1 METKETNGSTTTIIT
16 DTAGM
21 PNNKNAE
28 RAVLSQ
34 CFHSAEHLQRILDAG
49 ITRLDFHN
57 TDHKVVFEAIQRLH
71 QDGDIVDGV
80 TVCDRLLQ
88 DRKLKEGEVGLPV
101 LVADLVSDSS
111 PNSPNTHIE
120 ILKRE
125 TRKRLLLSTMQMC
138 ETRIEQMDGDLTGVF
153 SQIRDTLDMIEFG
166 AETPYFDFADVKPE
180 YPPMILRANTQ
191 DGAGAVLSEGTVC
204 MLAGAGGISKSSL
217 ALWISLG
224 VAGIE
229 IGKTDAICNG
239 LFVAQGGPVLFVSEE
254 DKAGA
259 TSARLRAMAR
269 YAEREDAIKNLHG
282 VSIEGVPMFGSEDI
296 RQRPQRLEGWPR
308 VWGSARKV
316 GAKLVV
322 IDPAL
327 GAYANSQNEETGIRE
342 FLGLVSREAERIG
355 AGVLMVAHSR
365 KSARE
370 GKENPFDPGQVGG
383 STHWTDR
390 ARGVMTL
397 TRDSKRRRLVLAISK
412 ANYGIDRV
420 QAEIEPFRASNGD
433 LETYKKISGWRSGTG
448 QQGATN
454 GENRDSDFISRRS

>member
-1 METKETNGSTTTIIT
+1 METKEKNGSATTIIT
-16 DTAGM
+16 DQAGM
-21 PNNKNAE
+21 PNNVDAE

-34 CFHSAEHLQRILDAG
+34 CFHSAEHLVKVLDAG

-57 TDHKVVFEAIQRLH
+57 TDHRVVFEAIQRLH
-71 QDGDIVDGV
+71 QDGDLVDQV
-80 TVCDRLLQ
+80 TVWDQLQ
-88 DRKLKEGEVGLPV
+88 RDGKLEDKPIF
-101 LVADLVSDSS
+101 VAELAGDTTPLFPD
-111 PNSPNTHIE
+111 THIE

-125 TRKRLLLSTMQMC
+125 TRKRLLLTAMEMGK
-138 ETRIEQMDGDLTGVF
+138 TRIEQMDADLTGIF
-153 SQIRDTLDMIEFG
+153 SHLRDTLDTIEFG
-166 AETPYFDFADVKPE
+166 AETPYFDFVDVKPE
-180 YPPMILRANTQ
+180 YPPMVLRANTQ
-191 DGAGAVLSEGTVC
+191 DGAGSVLSEGTVC

-217 ALWISLG
+217 ALWMALG

-229 IGKTDAICNG
+229 AGKTDAICNG

-316 GAKLVV
+316 GAKLIV

-327 GAYANSQNEETGIRE
+327 GAYTNSQNEETGIRQ

-383 STHWTDR
+383 SAHWTDR

-397 TRDSKRRRLVLAISK
+397 TRDSKRRGLVLAISK

-420 QAEIEPFRASNGD
+420 QAEIEPIRASNGD
-433 LETYKKISGWRSGTG
+433 LETYKKISGWRPG
-448 QQGATN
+448 QQGAGNDEEAKSTI
-454 GENRDSDFISRRS
+454 F

>member
-1 METKETNGSTTTIIT
+1 M
-16 DTAGM
+16 
-21 PNNKNAE
+21 
-28 RAVLSQ
+28 V
-34 CFHSAEHLQRILDAG
+34 
-49 ITRLDFHN
+49 
-57 TDHKVVFEAIQRLH
+57 
-71 QDGDIVDGV
+71 
-80 TVCDRLLQ
+80 
-88 DRKLKEGEVGLPV
+88 
-101 LVADLVSDSS
+101 
-111 PNSPNTHIE
+111 
-120 ILKRE
+120 
-125 TRKRLLLSTMQMC
+125 
-138 ETRIEQMDGDLTGVF
+138 
-153 SQIRDTLDMIEFG
+153 
-166 AETPYFDFADVKPE
+166 
-180 YPPMILRANTQ
+180 LRANTQ
-191 DGAGAVLSEGTVC
+191 DGAGSVLSEGTVC

-217 ALWISLG
+217 ALWMALG

-259 TSARLRAMAR
+259 TSARLKAMAR
-269 YAEREDAIKNLHG
+269 YAKREDAIKNLHG
-282 VSIEGVPMFGSEDI
+282 VSIEGMPMFGSEDI

-365 KSARE
+365 KSARG
-370 GKENPFDPGQVGG
+370 GKEDPFDPGQVGG

-397 TRDSKRRRLVLAISK
+397 TRDTERRGLVLGGLLSDDAVLRYDVPGLNAEPKIQEPHIKFS
-412 ANYGIDRV
+412 GI
-420 QAEIEPFRASNGD
+420 EIFQQIGFDGVGNR
-433 LETYKKISGWRSGTG
+433 TSGWRPRCSGKELPVPSHFGCLYLAIGDDYESRLEAAYTTHFTH
-448 QQGATN
+448 QGRLA
-454 GENRDSDFISRRS
+454 